1 MSFFSPFTWY
11 QSYSPDAL
19 RTIAKMPY
27 KRGYKQHIHLQWKT
41 MGLNIKHTGTKQTNQ
56 GQHITNLVQISE
68 KGNEEHM

>member
-1 MSFFSPFTWY
+1 M
-11 QSYSPDAL
+11 L
-19 RTIAKMPY
+19 Y